1 MTRRKQTAFIRKILY
16 TLKRGYGFPITLHKI
31 TDETH
36 NYETGK
42 KVPTIITKKIN
53 RAIILP
59 ATLRRVFES
68 DSLPTD
74 FKYGALYNSSLRQ
87 VIIDANDLDDFEIE
101 INDYLIWNEKK
112 WQVSQVQ
119 ELEYQTA
126 YNLLIKMVEGTI
138 RHMVEEV
145 SLETNLQLSQTV
157 A

>member
-1 MTRRKQTAFIRKILY
+1 MTRRQQTVFIRKMLY

-42 KVPTIITKKIN
+42 RVPTILTQRIE

-59 ATLRRVFES
+59 ATLRRIFES

-74 FKYGALYNSSLRQ
+74 FKYGALYDSSLRQ
-87 VIIDANDLDDFEIE
+87 VVIDADDLNDFEIE
-101 INDYLIWNEKK
+101 INDYLIWNEKR

-126 YNLLIKMVEGTI
+126 YNILIKMVEGTI
-138 RHMVEEV
+138 RNMVEEV
-145 SLETNLQLSQTV
+145 SLETNLQLSQEIT
-157 A
+157 

>member
-42 KVPTIITKKIN
+42 RSPTIITQKIN

-59 ATLRRVFES
+59 ATLRRVFET
-68 DSLPTD
+68 DSLSTG
-74 FKYGALYNSSLRQ
+74 FKYGALYDSSLRQ
-87 VIIDANDLDDFEIE
+87 VVIDAADLGNFKIE
-101 INDYLIWNEKK
+101 INDYLIWDERR

-145 SLETNLQLSQTV
+145 SLETNLQLSQMV